1 LPERYAGLTVYGE
14 AVPTVDV
21 NGLQMYYEWH
31 GANDAPPL
39 VLICGLGLDISEIPA
54 VIEGLARRYHL
65 LAFDN
70 RGAGR
75 TDKPDE
81 PYSVEQMAADTA
93 GLMRSVGLP
102 HAAVLG
108 ISLGGRIALAL
119 ALAER
124 GMVDR
129 LILAS
134 TGARVIHSRRRTVRM
149 AILGTLGA
157 IVRGA
162 HPQPRYA
169 FRRQLT
175 ASSAY
180 DARARLGEIRI
191 PTLILH
197 GTRDRSM
204 PLALADELQEGI
216 PGSVLRTFPGGHI
229 FLLTGGREQFL
240 AAVNGSA

>member
-1 LPERYAGLTVYGE
+1 M
-14 AVPTVDV
+14 VDV
-21 NGLQMYYEWH
+21 GGLRMYYEWH
-31 GANDAPPL
+31 GAPQAEPL
-39 VLICGLGLDISEIPA
+39 VLVCGLGMDISEIPTL
-54 VIEGLARRYHL
+54 IDGLARRYHV

-75 TDKPDE
+75 TDRPDE

-93 GLMRSVGLP
+93 GLMRAVGLP

-119 ALAER
+119 TLANP

-134 TGARVIHSRRRTVRM
+134 TGARVIHTLRRTLRM
-149 AILGTLGA
+149 ALLHNLGA
-157 IVRGA
+157 VVRGA

-169 FRRQLT
+169 FRRQMA
-175 ASSAY
+175 ASGGY
-180 DARARLGEIRI
+180 DARSRLAEIRVS
-191 PTLILH
+191 TLILH
-197 GTRDRSM
+197 GTDDQSM
-204 PLALADELQEGI
+204 PLALAHELHEGI

-229 FLLTGGREQFL
+229 FLLTTGREEFL
-240 AAVNGSA
+240 AAVNG

>member
-1 LPERYAGLTVYGE
+1 M
-14 AVPTVDV
+14 PTVDV
-21 NGLQMYYEWH
+21 NGLRMYYEWH
-31 GANDAPPL
+31 GAQDAPPL

-54 VIEGLARRYHL
+54 VIDGLARRYRV

-81 PYSVEQMAADTA
+81 PYLVEQMAADTA
-93 GLMRSVGLP
+93 GLMRAVGLP
-102 HAAVLG
+102 RAAVLG

-119 ALAER
+119 TFAQPD
-124 GMVDR
+124 MVDR

-149 AILGTLGA
+149 VILGALGA
-157 IVRGA
+157 VVRGA

-169 FRRQLT
+169 FRRQLA
-175 ASSAY
+175 ASSSY
-180 DARARLGEIRI
+180 DARAGLGEIRV

-197 GTRDRSM
+197 GTADRSM
-204 PLALADELQEGI
+204 PLALAHELHEGI

-229 FLLTGGREQFL
+229 FLLTGGREAFL